1 MTPTMT
7 PAAAM
12 AKILVQQALDKLQS
26 IDVSLTRLV
35 ELAQGPRENLFAAGS
50 VPFGGTVGTSGA
62 SCTVIPPLGNSPGV
76 VLTANPHRR
85 GLSIQNL
92 SPAGGPSLTLGLGLS
107 SPVAGSGYVLPPGAA
122 WDGRVSGAVWPGSVS
137 VIASAAGCQFSG
149 LQISGRNETR
159 RRGGNLPI

>member
-1 MTPTMT
+1 MTPMT
-7 PAAAM
+7 PGALM
-12 AKILVQQALDKLQS
+12 AKQLVDQALERLRA

-50 VPFGGTVGTSGA
+50 VPFGGTVGTTGA
-62 SCTVIPPLGNSPGV
+62 TCTVVPPLGQSPGV
-76 VLTANPHRR
+76 ILAANPHRR

-107 SPVAGSGYVLPPGAA
+107 SPVAGTGQVIPPGGA
-122 WDGRVSGAVWPGSVS
+122 WDGRISGAMWPGSVS
-137 VIASAAGCQFSG
+137 VVASAAGCVFSG

-159 RRGGNLPI
+159 RRQGNLPI